1 MDFELHQG
9 GDAENP
15 QERTS
20 VRDWGERGQT
30 GTASLNSA
38 YAGPEGARL
47 KVVSRGKRVSPR
59 ELTQVS
65 DGGEQASPTHMQRK
79 V

>member
-1 MDFELHQG
+1 MTNALLLGNFSIDNYQLYSLGHYPGAVPGNGTG

-38 YAGPEGARL
+38 YAGPEGARP
-47 KVVSRGKRVSPR
+47 KA
-59 ELTQVS
+59 E
-65 DGGEQASPTHMQRK
+65 
-79 V
+79 

>member
-9 GDAENP
+9 GEAENS

-38 YAGPEGARL
+38 YAGPEGARP
-47 KVVSRGKRVSPR
+47 KA
-59 ELTQVS
+59 E
-65 DGGEQASPTHMQRK
+65 
-79 V
+79 